1 MRVINLILVL
11 CLGIMAFGQV
21 AVAGS
26 KTAVIVVDVQ
36 ADFTTAHKG
45 SLAVEGSDEAYLKD
59 VVKATGE
66 LKAAGLPIY
75 ATQDWHPADHMS
87 FANNNKGSK
96 PYQLI
101 TLKDGRKQV
110 MWPDH
115 CVQNTDGAKILLD
128 EAVFTKIVQ
137 KGTDSNF
144 DSYSGFKDDGGAETA
159 MNKTLKEA
167 GIETLV
173 VYGIATDYCVKATV
187 MDGLAAGYKIV
198 VVQDLCRGV
207 APDTSKAAWAEMEKA
222 GAVLWPSLDLKKAKE
237 L

>member
-1 MRVINLILVL
+1 M
-11 CLGIMAFGQV
+11 
-21 AVAGS
+21 S
-26 KTAVIVVDVQ
+26 Q

-87 FANNNKGSK
+87 FATNNQGSK
-96 PYQLI
+96 PFELI

-115 CVQNTDGAKILLD
+115 CVQNTDGAKVLLD
-128 EAVFTKIVQ
+128 GAMFTKVVQ
-137 KGTDSNF
+137 KGTDSNY
-144 DSYSGFKDDGGAETA
+144 DSYSGFKDDGGAETGLD
-159 MNKTLKEA
+159 KTLKEA
-167 GIETLV
+167 GVETLI

-187 MDGLAAGYKIV
+187 MDGLAAGYKVV

-207 APDTSKAAWAEMEKA
+207 APDTSKAAWAEMEKG
-222 GAVLWPSLDLKKAKE
+222 GAVLWPKLDVAKAKG